1 MTSHT
6 VRVIIAD
13 DHPVLL
19 DGLTA
24 LLATQ
29 PSIHV
34 VGVSRSF
41 NDVLEMLSHIS
52 ADVLIL
58 GLGGMGGAPL
68 TIIHRIQRLYP
79 ALAIVVFSSSV
90 VLAPE
95 LLQAGVRGYIAKED
109 LTDQLL
115 AAIAA
120 VHAGQTYRSPKVE
133 EYLQTTKVSDR
144 QHLSPKE
151 LNVLKLLSHGLG
163 TVAIAEQM
171 GIDPRSVQNY
181 VTILRRKTG
190 CVERTQLADWYRR
203 LFGDS
208 TEFPMPSRTIMHHIL

>member
-1 MTSHT
+1 MTSLAI
-6 VRVIIAD
+6 RVVIAD

-24 LLATQ
+24 LLATH
-29 PSIHV
+29 PTIHV

-41 NDVLEMLSHIS
+41 NDVLALLTTTS

-58 GLGGMGGAPL
+58 DLGGMGGAPL
-68 TIIHRIQRLYP
+68 TMINRIQRLYP

-90 VLAPE
+90 DLAPE

-109 LTDQLL
+109 LTDQLI
-115 AAIAA
+115 AAITA
-120 VHAGQTYRSPKVE
+120 VHAGQTYRSPTVQ
-133 EYLQTTKVSDR
+133 EYLQTTKLHQQ

-151 LNVLKLLSHGLG
+151 LSVLKLLAQGFG

-181 VTILRRKTG
+181 ITVLRRKTG

-203 LFGDS
+203 MFGD
-208 TEFPMPSRTIMHHIL
+208 PA